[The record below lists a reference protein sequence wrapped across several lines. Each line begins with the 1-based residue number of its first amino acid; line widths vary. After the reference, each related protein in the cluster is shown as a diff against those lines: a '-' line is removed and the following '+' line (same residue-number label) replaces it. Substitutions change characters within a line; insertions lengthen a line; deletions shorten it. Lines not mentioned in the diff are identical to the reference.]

1 MFVVHSESFK
11 GERPLKHPF
20 KGFTARQDAIVFA
33 QAQVNEDAEKAIIYE
48 VAGVDD
54 ARKAIAAVEMGEGA
68 FVSKKISH
76 LSELEQKRRDDAEF
90 DRALKK
96 NDFDTVFKILGL

>member
-20 KGFTARQDAIVFA
+20 KGFTAWQDAICFA
-33 QAQVNEDAEKAIIYE
+33 QAQVDEDAEKAIIYE
-48 VAGVDD
+48 VTGVDD
-54 ARKAIAAVEMGEGA
+54 ARKAVAAVEMGECV
-68 FVSKKISH
+68 FISIKFSH
-76 LSELEQKRRDDAEF
+76 LSELEQKRRDDREF
-90 DRALKK
+90 DRALNN